1 MHPIQHPTT
10 DRLAQIIDLINRQET
25 GSPHELAQKV
35 GVKKARLMQ
44 FMKMIK
50 QTGIG
55 VEYSR
60 SKSTYLFVQDKKF
73 VLQCRIVEK
82 ADRL

>member
-1 MHPIQHPTT
+1 MHPIKHPTT
-10 DRLAQIIDLINRQET
+10 DRLAKIIDMINRQDT
-25 GSPHELAQKV
+25 GSPHELAQKL

-55 VEYSR
+55 VKYSR
-60 SKSTYLFVQDKKF
+60 KKGTYLFVQGKKF

-82 ADRL
+82 ADR